1 VEAVN
6 SDSSEKDMRIAITAV
21 GTSLDAAVDP
31 RFGRAQYILIV
42 EDGKLVEA
50 VDNSKGI
57 NAFSGAGIQA
67 GKLLAD
73 KKVNVLLTGNCGP
86 NAFKALQAAGIR
98 VGVEQSGTV
107 QEALERFQQG
117 AISFADQPNVEGHW

>member
-1 VEAVN
+1 
-6 SDSSEKDMRIAITAV
+6 MRIAITAV